1 MDSTNSLSDD
11 SYDSSGSIEMILMD
25 STSSVAG
32 FTSEVSSY
40 SNQGESES
48 DDNVAPIIPY
58 QFEPS
63 TESFDIS
70 SEESDEEGENDSDER
85 FSNTDW

>member
-1 MDSTNSLSDD
+1 MDSTNSLSND
-11 SYDSSGSIEMILMD
+11 SYDSSGSIEMILTD

-48 DDNVAPIIPY
+48 DNDVAPIIPY

-63 TESFDIS
+63 TESLDIS
-70 SEESDEEGENDSDER
+70 SEESEEEGENDSDER
-85 FSNTDW
+85 LSNTDR